1 MHQISYMLSQI
12 SDNNIFLMDTNG
24 KGGPYLLSKQFQKR
38 VFQASYSKTSGE
50 EVLFSTTHMPSITE
64 IRSNSISTCLF

>member
-38 VFQASYSKTSGE
+38 GFQASYSKTSGE
-50 EVLFSTTHMPSITE
+50 EV
-64 IRSNSISTCLF
+64 